1 MPNDQTIGF
10 VQDTMMHESPPIF
23 QHYKLIIDIMVIS
36 KRVPTR
42 SDGDELVQNSF
53 VSLMESYHW
62 IHGDSN
68 C

>member
-1 MPNDQTIGF
+1 MPNDPTTGD
-10 VQDTMMHESPPIF
+10 VEDTMMHESPPIF
-23 QHYKLIIDIMVIS
+23 QHYKSIIDITVIR
-36 KRVPTR
+36 KRVPTHN
-42 SDGDELVQNSF
+42 DDDELVQIFF